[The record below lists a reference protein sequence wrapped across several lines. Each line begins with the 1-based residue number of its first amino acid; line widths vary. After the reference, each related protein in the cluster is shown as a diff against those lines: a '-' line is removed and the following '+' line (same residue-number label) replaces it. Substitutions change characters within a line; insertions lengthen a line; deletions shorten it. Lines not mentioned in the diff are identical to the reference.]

1 MNLKFNTCEFF
12 VLKSYFVKRK
22 KKKNIQIIHITV
34 EQSDARFK
42 KDECVNSVQFIAI
55 SATDPVLASE
65 GN

>member
-22 KKKNIQIIHITV
+22 KKNIPIIHITV

-55 SATDPVLASE
+55 SATDPVLASK

>member
-22 KKKNIQIIHITV
+22 KKKNILIIHITV